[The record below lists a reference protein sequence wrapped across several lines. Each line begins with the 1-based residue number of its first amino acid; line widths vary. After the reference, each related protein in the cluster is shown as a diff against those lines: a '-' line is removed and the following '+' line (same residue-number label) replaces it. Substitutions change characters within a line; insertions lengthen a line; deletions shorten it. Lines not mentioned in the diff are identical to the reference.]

1 MEMSPQ
7 QVRNASFKSARR
19 GFDPDEVQAFLRD
32 VAESLEAA
40 QNQSTA
46 MEARARA
53 AVARL
58 QEVSTTRESHADTA
72 VAGDAETISRTLLLA
87 QRTADATV
95 SEAKGEAERIVAAAH
110 EEAATTIDSTREMS
124 ARLLEEA
131 RAQARQVSEVDRKAA
146 QSEVEA
152 LLARR
157 DFLESDVDQLE
168 TFLVD
173 QRDRLRQAAS
183 EMLDLSERV
192 PGGLGAVRRPLLS
205 ASDEPAPLE
214 SRTPGKTAFDT
225 GPDSSSQSGTDVA
238 ADTAPPDMPSDSEHD
253 TASGSIPGL
262 ALGTSPAPSSLADE
276 ENAPTAA
283 DDETMPLGF
292 APSEAA
298 DEAPVVTTRWAAEPD
313 DEPQFRFGTG
323 ETRRLE

>member
-7 QVRNASFKSARR
+7 QVRNASFKQAKR

-58 QEVSTTRESHADTA
+58 QEVSTARETA
-72 VAGDAETISRTLLLA
+72 APVASGDAETISRTLLLA

-95 SEAKGEAERIVAAAH
+95 SEAKTEADRIVTAAH

-131 RAQARQVSEVDRKAA
+131 RTEARAVSEVELKAA
-146 QSEVEA
+146 QSEVES

-168 TFLVD
+168 QFLVD

-183 EMLDLSERV
+183 SLLDITERV
-192 PGGLGAVRRPLLS
+192 PGGLGEVRRPLLS
-205 ASDEPAPLE
+205 ASDDPATSLDAR
-214 SRTPGKTAFDT
+214 SDTP
-225 GPDSSSQSGTDVA
+225 
-238 ADTAPPDMPSDSEHD
+238 SE
-253 TASGSIPGL
+253 SGSDPAVASSAEPSLLEGDDGATGDDTDRSEPGQS
-262 ALGTSPAPSSLADE
+262 ASNEPVGDE
-276 ENAPTAA
+276 Q
-283 DDETMPLGF
+283 
-292 APSEAA
+292 
-298 DEAPVVTTRWAAEPD
+298 VVTTPSAAEPD
-313 DEPQFRFGTG
+313 DEPQFRFGLG
-323 ETRRLE
+323 ETRRYE

>member
-7 QVRNASFKSARR
+7 QVRNASFKSSKR

-58 QEVSTTRESHADTA
+58 QEVSSARESAEPA
-72 VAGDAETISRTLLLA
+72 SAGDAETISRTLLLA
-87 QRTADATV
+87 QRTADTTV
-95 SEAKGEAERIVAAAH
+95 SEAKTEADRIVNAAN
-110 EEAATTIDSTREMS
+110 EEAASTIDSTREMS
-124 ARLLEEA
+124 ARLLDEARSEA
-131 RAQARQVSEVDRKAA
+131 RAASEGELKAA

-168 TFLVD
+168 HFLVD

-183 EMLDLSERV
+183 ALLDISERV
-192 PGGLGAVRRPLLS
+192 PGGLGDVRRPLLS
-205 ASDEPAPLE
+205 ASDDPTLPLEPRPPGQAGSEVAFQTGPDPAVPPEPAPPL
-214 SRTPGKTAFDT
+214 PGDADQMPDAVDDLTAHAQPVPND
-225 GPDSSSQSGTDVA
+225 PVDV
-238 ADTAPPDMPSDSEHD
+238 E
-253 TASGSIPGL
+253 
-262 ALGTSPAPSSLADE
+262 
-276 ENAPTAA
+276 
-283 DDETMPLGF
+283 
-292 APSEAA
+292 
-298 DEAPVVTTRWAAEPD
+298 PVVTTPWAAEPD
-313 DEPQFRFGTG
+313 EEPQFRFGIG
-323 ETRRLE
+323 ETRRYE